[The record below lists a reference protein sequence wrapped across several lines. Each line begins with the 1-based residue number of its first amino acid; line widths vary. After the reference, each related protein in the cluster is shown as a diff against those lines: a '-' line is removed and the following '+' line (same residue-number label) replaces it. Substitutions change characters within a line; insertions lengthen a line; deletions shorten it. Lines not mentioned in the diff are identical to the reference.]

1 MLDKGKLKK
10 IKKQNEI
17 NNAKIKSF
25 NGDSSQIY
33 KFKIA
38 QLKNEKAEKIKYGYN
53 LYTTQKEIEN
63 NQAKLNAFEN
73 RVNEQK
79 NKEEL
84 AKKFVI
90 QNNKKGGIVKIKKK
104 K

>member
-10 IKKQNEI
+10 IKKQNEL

-90 QNNKKGGIVKIKKK
+90 QKNKKGGIVKTKKK
-104 K
+104 

>member
-90 QNNKKGGIVKIKKK
+90 QKNKKGGIVKTKKK
-104 K
+104 

>member
-10 IKKQNEI
+10 IKKQNEL

-25 NGDSSQIY
+25 GNDSTKIY

-73 RVNEQK
+73 RINEQK

-90 QNNKKGGIVKIKKK
+90 QKNKKGGIVKIKRK
-104 K
+104 

>member
-10 IKKQNEI
+10 IKKQNEL
-17 NNAKIKSF
+17 NNAKIKIF

-73 RVNEQK
+73 RINEQK

-90 QNNKKGGIVKIKKK
+90 QKNKKGGIVKTKRK
-104 K
+104 

>member
-10 IKKQNEI
+10 IKKQNEL

-73 RVNEQK
+73 RINEQK

-90 QNNKKGGIVKIKKK
+90 QKNKKGGIVKTKRK
-104 K
+104 

>member
-1 MLDKGKLKK
+1 MPDSGKLKK
-10 IKKQNEI
+10 IKKQNELYK
-17 NNAKIKSF
+17 AKIKSF

-38 QLKNEKAEKIKYGYN
+38 QLKNEKAEKSKSGYN

-73 RVNEQK
+73 RINEQR

-84 AKKFVI
+84 AKKVVI
-90 QNNKKGGIVKIKKK
+90 QKNKKGGIVKTKRK
-104 K
+104 